1 MTSSSQP
8 CSKII
13 SPFIIGQIIMDPEK
27 ETKGYFGGIS
37 LVNLFD
43 FKKTIISCFKCGYDL

>member
-13 SPFIIGQIIMDPEK
+13 SPFIIGQIIVDPEK